1 MSTGLPT
8 PAPQPPLNAA
18 LADLPAWTAHFA
30 GAEIPVMAD
39 TAEALEALRQNE
51 DQADANLLGEMIAPD
66 PLMTLRLMSHAAR
79 HRPSRLVTDPE
90 TVTAAIVM
98 MGITPF
104 FQAFCPLPTVEDH
117 LRDQPQALA
126 GLHEVL
132 RRGRRA
138 SQFALAFA
146 VHRLDPHTAVIHQ
159 AALLH
164 DFAELLLWVHA
175 PKLALAVQAAQSAD
189 PQLRSADAQRHWLHV
204 ELSDLQQALMKAWRL
219 PELLT
224 RISDDKHAEHPS
236 VRNVL
241 LAIRVARH
249 SSHGWDNPALPDDVT
264 AIGQLLQ
271 LSPDATRSLLHDID
285 H

>member
-1 MSTGLPT
+1 MSGNATV
-8 PAPQPPLNAA
+8 PAPSALLQAA
-18 LADLPAWTAHFA
+18 LPDLAAWTTHFA
-30 GAEIPVMAD
+30 GTEIPVLGD
-39 TAEALEALRQNE
+39 TADALEALRQNE
-51 DQADANLLGEMIAPD
+51 DQVDANLLGEMIAPD

-79 HRPSRLVTDPE
+79 SRSSRLVTDPE
-90 TVTAAIVM
+90 TVTSAIVM

-104 FQAFCPLPTVEDH
+104 FRAFGPLPTVEAH
-117 LRDQPQALA
+117 LRDHPAALS

-138 SQFALAFA
+138 SQFALSFA

-175 PKLALAVQAAQSAD
+175 PNLALAISAAQAAD
-189 PQLRSADAQRHWLHV
+189 PQLRSAEVQRRVLHI
-204 ELSDLQQALMKAWRL
+204 ELGDLQQSLMKAWRL
-219 PELLT
+219 SDLLT
-224 RISDDKHAEHPS
+224 RISDDKHADHPS

-249 SSHGWDNPALPDDVT
+249 SSHGWDNPALPDDV
-264 AIGQLLQ
+264 ADIARLLQ
-271 LSPDATRSLLHDID
+271 LSPEATRSLLHDID